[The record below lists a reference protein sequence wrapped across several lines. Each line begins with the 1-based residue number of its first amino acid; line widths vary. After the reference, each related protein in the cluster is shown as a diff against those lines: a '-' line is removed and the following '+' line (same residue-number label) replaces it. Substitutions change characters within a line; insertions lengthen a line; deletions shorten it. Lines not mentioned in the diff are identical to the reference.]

1 MRYFIDKVEV
11 TEDVFNQAQ
20 ATNFYDFKVIGYE
33 KVSLM
38 SNEETKKNFLRNK
51 RKPILIAFDAY
62 KSSVAFGT
70 EVETPE
76 QHEEI
81 VLWYDDLKKLKESA
95 FENIPERVAYYIQ
108 P

>member
-11 TEDVFNQAQ
+11 TEDVFNSAQ

-33 KVSLM
+33 KVSLTF
-38 SNEETKKNFLRNK
+38 NEETKKNFLRNK
-51 RKPILIAFDAY
+51 RKPILTALDSY

-70 EVETPE
+70 EIETPE
-76 QHEEI
+76 QHQRI
-81 VLWYDDLKKLKESA
+81 IAWYEDLKELKESA